1 MITTLFFWG
10 ISFILKL
17 IAGASNVIAKDWT
30 VWPSAVLDGLTYFF
44 TNLMNFDFFLNIY
57 QMLLAMKW
65 LVGFLIIYISVRL
78 LLKLFNFLRGSGELE
93 I

>member
-1 MITTLFFWG
+1 MIITLFFWG

-17 IAGASNVIAKDWT
+17 IAKASDVIAKDWT

-65 LVGFLIIYISVRL
+65 LVGFLIIYVSVRL